1 MLDPFYFNRFFMNS
15 EPLIT
20 PYLMKVTMKEPLKM
34 SMEMVSLADELE
46 ALVQAR
52 QDGKPVGKEEIAAKA
67 QAIRE
72 LAKKLRRDQALGFVD
87 QRKDQDLLAGSDINR
102 VGLDATAR
110 LHEMVTDLNTQ
121 LKAMYDETSTATVSV
136 STLTQPSFGS
146 LSKGIERLSK
156 SIENFAHGL

>member
-1 MLDPFYFNRFFMNS
+1 
-15 EPLIT
+15 
-20 PYLMKVTMKEPLKM
+20 M